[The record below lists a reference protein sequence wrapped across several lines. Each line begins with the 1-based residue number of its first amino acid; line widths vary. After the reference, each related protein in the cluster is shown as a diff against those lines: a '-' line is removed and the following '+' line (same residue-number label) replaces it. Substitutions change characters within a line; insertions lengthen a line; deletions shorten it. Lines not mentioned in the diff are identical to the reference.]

1 MAKFIVRRF
10 FSSLII
16 LIGISILVFLLIRM
30 IPGDVLDIQMGT
42 NITALTDEQIQALRA
57 YYGIDQPVY
66 IQYFRWISS
75 VLHGDFGICIRTGRP
90 VLTEIMAKFP
100 VTLELTILG
109 SFFGALFGITLG
121 IISALHRGTAL
132 DSVARGFGIVGLSVP
147 VFWCASLVVLLCSV
161 RYKWLPQTGAMINP
175 FIDPIGN
182 LRQMLL
188 PALCL
193 GLALSATVMRMTRSS
208 MLEVLQQEYVRTAN
222 SKGLKKRRVT
232 MVHAFR
238 NALIPVITVL
248 GIQIGQLLGGTVVI
262 EQIFAIPGIGSLTV
276 NAISQRDYAM
286 VQGSI
291 LFIAVNYLVINFL
304 VDVLY
309 AVINPQ
315 IRY

>member
-175 FIDPIGN
+175 FVDPIGN
-182 LRQMLL
+182 LRQMVL